1 MQVEIKGFI
10 YAVGTRH
17 FDEQTL
23 KYVDGPK
30 FEYRESGILAGREHF
45 ENYVLIGPV
54 EFPFEVP
61 EEFDPRAELVKGLE
75 AKKKRL
81 MAEFNQRVT
90 EIDRQ
95 IQTYLAIEA

>member
-1 MQVEIKGFI
+1 MQVTIKGHI

-17 FDEQTL
+17 FDSKTA
-23 KYVDGPK
+23 KFIDGPR
-30 FEYRESGILAGREHF
+30 FEFAECATLGGSKCF
-45 ENYVLIGPV
+45 EDYVLVGPV

-61 EEFDPRAELVKGLE
+61 DEFDPRAALVKNLE
-75 AKKKRL
+75 AEKKRL
-81 MAEFNQRVT
+81 MADFNQRVT